1 MAYKRNP
8 MRSERV
14 CSLARYVMNLPG
26 NAAYTASTQWFERTL
41 DDSANRRLVLP
52 EGFLACDV
60 ILSIL
65 LDVTSG
71 LQVWPKVIAKHV
83 AAELPFMATE
93 NLLMAAVKK
102 GGNRQE
108 LHEVIRNHSMAAGR
122 RVKEEGLENDLLE
135 RIKNDPAFASIRE
148 EFDSLINPS
157 AFVGR
162 APQQV
167 TDYLNDVVRPLLK
180 ERAADL
186 ADDADCAA
194 LNV

>member
-1 MAYKRNP
+1 
-8 MRSERV
+8 
-14 CSLARYVMNLPG
+14 
-26 NAAYTASTQWFERTL
+26 
-41 DDSANRRLVLP
+41 
-52 EGFLACDV
+52 
-60 ILSIL
+60 
-65 LDVTSG
+65 
-71 LQVWPKVIAKHV
+71 
-83 AAELPFMATE
+83 
-93 NLLMAAVKK
+93 MAAVKK

>member
-1 MAYKRNP
+1 MNETIRKATIDEALCVAK
-8 MRSERV
+8 
-14 CSLARYVMNLPG
+14 LAIQMWEEN
-26 NAAYTASTQWFERTL
+26 TL
-41 DDSANRRLVLP
+41 EGLTEELAEIIAKP
-52 EGFLACDV
+52 ESVVFLLCDGEDV
-60 ILSIL
+60 IGFAQCQLRHDYVEGTDSSPVGYLEGIF
-65 LDVTSG
+65 V
-71 LQVWPKVIAKHV
+71 
-83 AAELPFMATE
+83 EE
-93 NLLMAAVKK
+93 
-102 GGNRQE
+102 GNRQE

-135 RIKNDPAFASIRE
+135 RIKNDPAFAAIRE

-167 TDYLNDVVRPLLK
+167 ADYLADEVRPLLK
-180 ERAADL
+180 AHASEL